1 MRSIVYIILIVL
13 IIGTVMAINKYSQ
26 LERSFEETEE
36 RIDNGNLVVN
46 DFEGEVDPITVVK
59 GVLARAS
66 KENNEEKSLGPS
78 EISNELEVSEVLKTE
93 GAWEAAKNDFKGLFL
108 MTQQES
114 ERFWS
119 EIKNIQNVGGW
130 IFYVE
135 ENLLK

>member
-13 IIGTVMAINKYSQ
+13 VIGTVMAINKYSQ

-46 DFEGEVDPITVVK
+46 DFEGDVDPITVVK

-66 KENNEEKSLGPS
+66 EENNEEEKFGPS
-78 EISNELEVSEVLKTE
+78 EIGDELEVKEILKTE
-93 GAWEAAKNDFKGLFL
+93 SAWEAAKNDFKGLFL